1 MHALSK
7 DPEGEQVLNSTAQPA
22 VTTTQTAVTK
32 EAGSKDIEANGNDQ
46 TVEQLLLKVK
56 QLESE
61 ILLLKVSSSNATS
74 NLIVFV
80 TLEHDMI
87 AGP

>member
-7 DPEGEQVLNSTAQPA
+7 DPEGEQVINSTAA
-22 VTTTQTAVTK
+22 AMTTQTAVTK
-32 EAGSKDIEANGNDQ
+32 ETGSKDEANDSDR

-61 ILLLKVSSSNATS
+61 ILLLKVNESIIQLPYSIHCNYIS
-74 NLIVFV
+74 V
-80 TLEHDMI
+80 
-87 AGP
+87 GPCLK

>member
-7 DPEGEQVLNSTAQPA
+7 DPDGEQVLNSTAA
-22 VTTTQTAVTK
+22 ATTTQTAVTK
-32 EAGSKDIEANGNDQ
+32 ETGSREEANGSNR

-61 ILLLKVSSSNATS
+61 ILLLKVDLLFNVA
-74 NLIVFV
+74 NNIIIRFL
-80 TLEHDMI
+80 L
-87 AGP
+87 

>member
-7 DPEGEQVLNSTAQPA
+7 DPEGERVLNSTAQA
-22 VTTTQTAVTK
+22 TVTTTQTAVTK
-32 EAGSKDIEANGNDQ
+32 EAGSKDAGAEANVNDR

-61 ILLLKVSSSNATS
+61 ILLLKVSSSS
-74 NLIVFV
+74 VSKLIIM
-80 TLEHDMI
+80 TL
-87 AGP
+87 PT

>member
-7 DPEGEQVLNSTAQPA
+7 DPEGEQVLHSTAA
-22 VTTTQTAVTK
+22 ATTTQTAVTK
-32 EAGSKDIEANGNDQ
+32 ETGSKDEANDNNR

-61 ILLLKVSSSNATS
+61 ILLLKVHSSIIQCQQLLLST
-74 NLIVFV
+74 
-80 TLEHDMI
+80 
-87 AGP
+87 